1 MILRA
6 IFWIGLVAVLMPHEP
21 DLGFGRPGSADFAG
35 AASWAVSAVAGSKVQ
50 EQIGDPAKACS
61 GREALC
67 EGALS
72 TLDSFQNFAVQSLS
86 HVKAQIDAQQKAR
99 KLSRL

>member
-21 DLGFGRPGSADFAG
+21 DLGLGRPGSADFAG
-35 AASWAVSAVAGSKVQ
+35 AAAWVGSAVAGNAVRDG
-50 EQIGDPAKACS
+50 IGDPAKACA

-99 KLSRL
+99 KISRL